1 MTPRPLL
8 QEPAAT
14 LKALCASCGLSKTG
28 TKALLVHRLR
38 HAAQHFRPVPP
49 SARILSIDLGIKN
62 FAFSL
67 LTPAKPSKTNP
78 PPSTSPLTSPVH
90 LHAWHRLDLTLPLA
104 QPTTTTTKP
113 SKKPS
118 PPPPPPQTEENNPTP
133 EKEKEKEKETD
144 PFSPPALASLTLSL
158 LHSHLLPLKPT
169 HILIERQRF
178 RTGGGAAVA
187 EWTLRVNSLEAM
199 LHAALAAL
207 NGRTQAG
214 LGWEG
219 TVGCVLPRGVA
230 GFLFPGD
237 DTDSDGDGGGEK
249 KGRGGAY
256 QVLKREKVGLVGGFL
271 KGGSGLVVPEEGQA
285 KEMVRLFLRG
295 LEERE
300 RRGGKRGAGKK
311 GEKEVEEIVT
321 KMDDLS
327 DAVLQG
333 MVWLQ
338 WQRNLEGL
346 IRERPELLEE
356 DE

>member
-8 QEPAAT
+8 QESAAT
-14 LKALCASCGLSKTG
+14 LKALCSSCGLPKTG
-28 TKALLVHRLR
+28 TKALLVGRLR

-67 LTPAKPSKTNP
+67 LTPATPSKTKP
-78 PPSTSPLTSPVH
+78 PPSTSPLTSPVY
-90 LHAWHRLDLTLPLA
+90 LHAWHRLDLTLPL
-104 QPTTTTTKP
+104 PNNKKP
-113 SKKPS
+113 SK
-118 PPPPPPQTEENNPTP
+118 PPPPKEEETS
-133 EKEKEKEKETD
+133 KEKD
-144 PFSPPALASLTLSL
+144 PFSPANLASLTLSL
-158 LHSHLLPLKPT
+158 LHSHLLPLNPT
-169 HILIERQRF
+169 HVLIERQRF

-199 LHAALAAL
+199 LHAAFAAL
-207 NGRTQAG
+207 NGRKGTG
-214 LGWEG
+214 GGWEG
-219 TVGCVLPRGVA
+219 TVGCVLPRAVA
-230 GFLFPGD
+230 GFLFPSSEGEGEGGD
-237 DTDSDGDGGGEK
+237 EGEGR

-256 QVLKREKVGLVGGFL
+256 QVLKREKVGLMGGFL
-271 KGGSGLVVPEEGQA
+271 KERSGLVLPEEGQA
-285 KEMVRLFLRG
+285 KEMVRLFLKG

-300 RRGGKRGAGKK
+300 RRGGKRGPGKK
-311 GEKEVEEIVT
+311 GEKEVEEFVT

-356 DE
+356 VDE